1 MRDSNDRS
9 VLMKPEGS
17 RKVAVLNGSRQLDQ
31 VIGGQWTTLKVLPEN
46 GLPKGIY
53 QLADA
58 KQPDTAK
65 GNYSGQILQVDND
78 AVYQL
83 NGKGIT
89 RHSRAVFHEMES
101 KGVKLNVGQSVDIG
115 YQNGKGVA
123 KEPERGA
130 ARPVPGRKLGGQEI

>member
-58 KQPDTAK
+58 KQPATTVAKFYRLITMRCTSSTAK
-65 GNYSGQILQVDND
+65 GSP
-78 AVYQL
+78 
-83 NGKGIT
+83 GI
-89 RHSRAVFHEMES
+89 HAPYFM
-101 KGVKLNVGQSVDIG
+101 KWNQ
-115 YQNGKGVA
+115 
-123 KEPERGA
+123 RG
-130 ARPVPGRKLGGQEI
+130 